1 MPLDQRVRC
10 RTEKDIF
17 NQEVQ
22 QQWQLNQHNTSADE
36 FAQNWNFLC
45 NFHGPP
51 KSRIYH
57 GRLSDAHQN
66 FDDEEDSMQDDT
78 DFEEEKFEALERNK
92 HIKRKRV
99 SLCKHKLKRRAYPK
113 CRNKKMAQQLP
124 QQFSGQ
130 KEVDL
135 NYEWLQLIQMENFI
149 ENQKRE
155 LLENGAQDLH
165 DDNEAWDEHQQ
176 TERHSIEGEEDTL
189 DDEDLAYITTIL
201 DSFAK
206 PKLIDPVSPEG
217 APMRVP
223 TRPMTPPKFNQQ
235 VNQNS
240 TNCGSDESHF
250 NYFSNVEEEGTSE
263 LGDYFSDDEAEL
275 GDYFSDDEEDDTWEE
290 ETLTSESNLWSQT
303 NFNNSEGNF
312 QHLQSTLSEWDPV
325 ISGLE
330 TIGET
335 RFEDDSETNKLNH
348 ISGLSEEIALAF
360 SAWQPYIP
368 PEPPFQNL
376 SALSWRSAFS
386 QPASFSQEP
395 TLTQISTITTKQT
408 QAPRLAITPRQKITQ
423 SQQQDWNSFRPA
435 TRHYTHTWRKSW
447 PKSSKTCNRTQTYRT
462 KLPKNNKR
470 HQRNSK
476 RTPLWL
482 WSPGLGPPICSLHAA
497 TTEKPTLE
505 RKISP
510 RGDNHFSKRRS
521 ESESYRKCKSI
532 NERHRS
538 KSKDKNS
545 KSESKGE
552 SKDIKVRNEN
562 NLVTFS
568 TDAEAKVT
576 AKADEVKA
584 IKKTQT
590 EFRMEIGKQLD
601 KRIGSDLPV
610 TLPLHFATT
619 FNMSIIIGICVT
631 FTIFI
636 LIFNSFFHHFQ
647 TFTLGNLRVYEML
660 CSSQRTASSQAK
672 TAETASATPDSIPS
686 FRVPETRPN
695 ILYRNLHRNTLV
707 PKHLRS
713 LGRSRN
719 PENDCYNDSFILIY
733 LDLPR

>member
-1 MPLDQRVRC
+1 
-10 RTEKDIF
+10 
-17 NQEVQ
+17 
-22 QQWQLNQHNTSADE
+22 
-36 FAQNWNFLC
+36 
-45 NFHGPP
+45 
-51 KSRIYH
+51 
-57 GRLSDAHQN
+57 
-66 FDDEEDSMQDDT
+66 
-78 DFEEEKFEALERNK
+78 
-92 HIKRKRV
+92 
-99 SLCKHKLKRRAYPK
+99 
-113 CRNKKMAQQLP
+113 
-124 QQFSGQ
+124 
-130 KEVDL
+130 
-135 NYEWLQLIQMENFI
+135 
-149 ENQKRE
+149 
-155 LLENGAQDLH
+155 
-165 DDNEAWDEHQQ
+165 
-176 TERHSIEGEEDTL
+176 
-189 DDEDLAYITTIL
+189 L

-217 APMRVP
+217 PPMRVP

-275 GDYFSDDEEDDTWEE
+275 GDYFSDDEEDDTWDE

-330 TIGET
+330 TIGEA

-368 PEPPFQNL
+368 PEPAFQNL

-521 ESESYRKCKSI
+521 ESESYRKGKSI
-532 NERHRS
+532 NERH
-538 KSKDKNS
+538 
-545 KSESKGE
+545 KSEK
-552 SKDIKVRNEN
+552 
-562 NLVTFS
+562 
-568 TDAEAKVT
+568 
-576 AKADEVKA
+576 
-584 IKKTQT
+584 
-590 EFRMEIGKQLD
+590 
-601 KRIGSDLPV
+601 
-610 TLPLHFATT
+610 
-619 FNMSIIIGICVT
+619 
-631 FTIFI
+631 
-636 LIFNSFFHHFQ
+636 
-647 TFTLGNLRVYEML
+647 
-660 CSSQRTASSQAK
+660 
-672 TAETASATPDSIPS
+672 
-686 FRVPETRPN
+686 
-695 ILYRNLHRNTLV
+695 
-707 PKHLRS
+707 
-713 LGRSRN
+713 
-719 PENDCYNDSFILIY
+719 
-733 LDLPR
+733 